1 MKIIYNSKVI
11 PFPGYR
17 AINLFGVVFVRGSR
31 PLSEVTINHESIHT
45 KQITDVLLLTLI
57 PFLVLFFLIGKLWLV
72 LPLWISSYYVAYL
85 TEWFIRLVAYK
96 FNSKKA
102 YRSLSFEREA
112 YDNEKDLEYLKNRK
126 RFSFVKYF
134 KKVE

>member
-45 KQITDVLLLTLI
+45 KQITDVLLLTLT

-72 LPLWISSYYVAYL
+72 LPLWISSYYGVYL
-85 TEWFIRLVAYK
+85 TEWLIRLVVYK

-112 YDNEKDLEYLKNRK
+112 YDNEKDLDYLKNRK